1 MGRDR
6 KIIATR
12 AVTNIV
18 IFYCSVFN
26 MFCTHRDAFERASR
40 ARCLTKMHEFMDASA
55 EDTPEVFVVDFWC
68 NSEGSVVIVARDW
81 RIACEDLATTNR
93 T

>member
-1 MGRDR
+1 VYSICFVQI
-6 KIIATR
+6 KTLK
-12 AVTNIV
+12 
-18 IFYCSVFN
+18 
-26 MFCTHRDAFERASR
+26 DAFERVSR

-68 NSEGSVVIVARDW
+68 NAEGSVVIVARDW
-81 RIACEDLATTNR
+81 RIAREDLATTNR